1 MPYEKRKLKR
11 IDIFL
16 IAEFKELKKAAV
28 HSVGIT
34 RNLSCEGFSL
44 ESQSFGFGRG
54 EILEFRLKHPQGD
67 LSVTVLGEVVW
78 KKQGWYKYA
87 AGIMFHEINEET
99 KSEISRLMSALDDMP
114 PDEPAPDSKESAA
127 EATESNE
134 EEIMPDQVSDFRD
147 TEIKKDKVSQP
158 DTVQAA
164 PDDIAAPGKD
174 REKKRRRYIPIAA
187 ILFIIFVV
195 TFIVIINMYNKGLKS
210 FNPAVTESVTNKD
223 IERKQ
228 TMSADDGQT
237 GGQTFEEPFEQ
248 LQEQPDQEKESVL
261 TEKEET
267 VNPEQSSAKQDTT
280 GDMTSDPP
288 FKPDL
293 KSEGILRSLPAVEI
307 KEIKKPEPDPKKEKI
322 LKARPAVKAE
332 KSSWNEIIKKI
343 ARPQKTGPAAK
354 AEKTAKAKVSVKSK
368 KVVKIEAA
376 VKSEKPSK
384 AETALKSEET
394 LKSEVPPK
402 AEVIAKPEELLK
414 TEPVEKV
421 EKREKPEKTGPVV
434 KPPKFPNI
442 ALIVKRKKPQKI
454 KDGSITQKSSVAA
467 AVLSER
473 WEKIGSTKKRIPLFI
488 DTETISY
495 PSEHIVKF
503 SMKALINKKEFIDLL
518 EIDCSQNKLRIVKE
532 RPDSPPILS
541 PYSTEWRD
549 IIPGSRLLYEAV
561 CSRRNRS

>member
-1 MPYEKRKLKR
+1 MPDDKRKLKR
-11 IDIFL
+11 VDIFF

-54 EILEFRLKHPQGD
+54 EILEFRLKHPQGN

-87 AGIMFHEINEET
+87 VGIMFHEINKET
-99 KSEISRLMSALDDMP
+99 KSKILRLISALDDM
-114 PDEPAPDSKESAA
+114 PDEPAPDSKDPAA
-127 EATESNE
+127 DNE
-134 EEIMPDQVSDFRD
+134 EEIMPDQVSGFRD

-164 PDDIAAPGKD
+164 PDDIAAPEKD
-174 REKKRRRYIPIAA
+174 REKQRRRYIPIAA

-210 FNPAVTESVTNKD
+210 LNPAVTESATDKN

-228 TMSADDGQT
+228 TMSADEGQT

-248 LQEQPDQEKESVL
+248 LQKQPDQEKESVL
-261 TEKEET
+261 TEKEEP

-280 GDMTSDPP
+280 GDMTSGPP

-293 KSEGILRSLPAVEI
+293 KSEDIPRSLPAVEI
-307 KEIKKPEPDPKKEKI
+307 KKIKKPEPDPKKEKI
-322 LKARPAVKAE
+322 SMPR
-332 KSSWNEIIKKI
+332 
-343 ARPQKTGPAAK
+343 KTGPAAK
-354 AEKTAKAKVSVKSK
+354 TEKTAKA
-368 KVVKIEAA
+368 
-376 VKSEKPSK
+376 
-384 AETALKSEET
+384 ETPLKSEEA
-394 LKSEVPPK
+394 LKVAVSAKNKKPPK
-402 AEVIAKPEELLK
+402 TRPAEKRGQTKKPEQVARAGNIPKSGLIAKPEEPLK
-414 TEPVEKV
+414 TEPAETIEK
-421 EKREKPEKTGPVV
+421 KEKPEKTGLVV

-454 KDGSITQKSSVAA
+454 KDASITKQSSIAA

-503 SMKALINKKEFIDLL
+503 SMKVLINKKEFIDLL
-518 EIDCSQNKLRIVKE
+518 EIDCSQNKLRIVKG
-532 RPDSPPILS
+532 RPDPPPILS